1 MHCTV
6 HQLFWMHVWDKIFL
20 DETFLIFRRP
30 PLGINTFSNTHIM
43 GFQRDFDSAIIQAK
57 PSKGGNTMSHKKK
70 GRIGKNKF
78 KEGIK
83 PYLKDK
89 VCKRTFIIVLAIILI
104 FLPLLYFTG
113 HLIIEE
119 KMLFWLFAAT
129 SQSMAALFAIVG
141 MFAVFRYQDIQNRL
155 RNKIDVLK
163 EKFQSG
169 AWNAFFGYTETYS
182 WDDSEIIDR
191 AKEKLREK
199 EDEEPHVILN
209 NLDVDITII
218 ESHMIVRD
226 FIRVIASIPMISI
239 LLTFMISIFSLPFT
253 VCLSENC
260 LGLVILIVILVLI
273 TSSMI
278 SVFKYFMISV
288 PPR

>member
-1 MHCTV
+1 
-6 HQLFWMHVWDKIFL
+6 
-20 DETFLIFRRP
+20 
-30 PLGINTFSNTHIM
+30 
-43 GFQRDFDSAIIQAK
+43 
-57 PSKGGNTMSHKKK
+57 MSREEGKKK
-70 GRIGKNKF
+70 SKF
-78 KEGIK
+78 KEGIM

-89 VCKRTFIIVLAIILI
+89 VCKWTFIIVSAIMLI

-141 MFAVFRYQDIQNRL
+141 MFAVFRYNDIQNRL

-163 EKFQSG
+163 NRFKSED
-169 AWNAFFGYTETYS
+169 WIHFFGRTDADC
-182 WDDSEIIDR
+182 WDDSEIVDR
-191 AKEKLREK
+191 AREKLREK
-199 EDEEPHVILN
+199 EDEDPHVIYN
-209 NLDVDITII
+209 NLDVDTLII
-218 ESHMIVRD
+218 ESHMGTRD
-226 FIRVIASIPMISI
+226 YIRVYAGIPMISI

-253 VCLSENC
+253 VCLSKNC
-260 LGLVILIVILVLI
+260 QGLVILIVVLVLI

>member
-1 MHCTV
+1 
-6 HQLFWMHVWDKIFL
+6 
-20 DETFLIFRRP
+20 
-30 PLGINTFSNTHIM
+30 M
-43 GFQRDFDSAIIQAK
+43 GES
-57 PSKGGNTMSHKKK
+57 
-70 GRIGKNKF
+70 KF

-89 VCKRTFIIVLAIILI
+89 VCKRTFIIVSAIILI

-129 SQSMAALFAIVG
+129 SQSMAALFAVVG
-141 MFAVFRYQDIQNRL
+141 MFAIFRYNDIQNRL

-163 EKFQSG
+163 NRFKSEG
-169 AWNAFFGYTETYS
+169 WIRFFGETDPDC
-182 WDDSEIIDR
+182 WDDSIIVDK

-199 EDEEPHVILN
+199 EDESPHVIYN
-209 NLDVDITII
+209 NLDVDTLII
-218 ESHMIVRD
+218 ESHMGTRD
-226 FIRVIASIPMISI
+226 YIRVHARIPMISI

-253 VCLSENC
+253 ARLSENC
-260 LGLVILIVILVLI
+260 LGLVILIGILMLI

>member
-1 MHCTV
+1 
-6 HQLFWMHVWDKIFL
+6 
-20 DETFLIFRRP
+20 
-30 PLGINTFSNTHIM
+30 
-43 GFQRDFDSAIIQAK
+43 
-57 PSKGGNTMSHKKK
+57 MSQEEEKKK
-70 GRIGKNKF
+70 PKF
-78 KEGIK
+78 KEGIR
-83 PYLKDK
+83 PYLDDK
-89 VCKRTFIIVLAIILI
+89 VCKRAFIIVSAILLI
-104 FLPLLYFTG
+104 FLPLFYFTD

-163 EKFQSG
+163 SRFKSDD
-169 AWNAFFGYTETYS
+169 WIRFFGITDPDC
-182 WDDSEIIDR
+182 WDDSMIIDK
-191 AKEKLREK
+191 AKEKLKEK
-199 EDEEPHVILN
+199 ESESSHMFYN
-209 NLDVDITII
+209 NLEVDILVIKSNMETRNYIRII
-218 ESHMIVRD
+218 
-226 FIRVIASIPMISI
+226 AGIPMISI
-239 LLTFMISIFSLPFT
+239 LMTFIMSIFSLPFT

-260 LGLVILIVILVLI
+260 LGLVILILILLLI

>member
-1 MHCTV
+1 MV
-6 HQLFWMHVWDKIFL
+6 KY
-20 DETFLIFRRP
+20 
-30 PLGINTFSNTHIM
+30 
-43 GFQRDFDSAIIQAK
+43 
-57 PSKGGNTMSHKKK
+57 
-70 GRIGKNKF
+70 KF
-78 KEGIK
+78 IEGIK

-89 VCKRTFIIVLAIILI
+89 ICKWTFIIISAILLI

-141 MFAVFRYQDIQNRL
+141 MFAVFRYNDIQNRL

-163 EKFQSG
+163 NRFKSED
-169 AWNAFFGYTETYS
+169 WIHFFGKTDADC
-182 WDDSEIIDR
+182 WDDSIIVDK
-191 AKEKLREK
+191 AKEKLKEK
-199 EDEEPHVILN
+199 EAEDPHAIYS
-209 NLDVDITII
+209 NLDVGITVIKSNM
-218 ESHMIVRD
+218 ETRD
-226 FIRVIASIPMISI
+226 YIRFIASVPMISI

-253 VCLSENC
+253 VCLSKNC
-260 LGLVILIVILVLI
+260 LGLVILIIILVLI